1 MDIFKETNVCILST
15 VFFGVDKI
23 HFKLYFLA
31 MADLMEAMVDTDPM
45 EDMADMVDMAMASK
59 GLLSQ
64 SSSFKCYAVLKS
76 NQDNDIN

>member
-1 MDIFKETNVCILST
+1 
-15 VFFGVDKI
+15 
-23 HFKLYFLA
+23 